1 MQELH
6 LYEYAVIRVVPRVE
20 REEFLNVGV
29 MLYCK
34 KQKFLQMR
42 YILDESRLR
51 ALCPTIDI
59 HELAS
64 YLCAIEKICAGGRQ
78 GGPIGMLDLA
88 SRFRWLT
95 ATRSTIVQT
104 SKTHGGL
111 CIDAATTLQHL
122 HQQLVLL

>member
-1 MQELH
+1 MQENH

-34 KQKFLQMR
+34 KQKFLQAS
-42 YILDESRLR
+42 YHLCETRLR
-51 ALCPTIDI
+51 ALFPDI
-59 HELAS
+59 NIPEVQA
-64 YLCAIEKICAGGRQ
+64 YLCAIEKICAGGPQ

-95 ATRSTIVQT
+95 ATRSTIIQT

-111 CIDAATTLQHL
+111 CTDAAATLQRL
-122 HQQLVLL
+122 HQQLVL